1 VKLALVTGSYHRLG
15 AAIARRLADEGF
27 EVALH
32 GSGASS
38 LESGLAE
45 ALDSSGVRWASFTAD
60 LTDDAQLDGLLPAV
74 RGHFGALPGLLVN
87 SASAFQWDDWQT
99 LSTSCMMHHY
109 QVNVAAGVRLA
120 CELARH
126 LPDAE
131 CATVVTI
138 LDQRVANPHGDQLS
152 YTISKQAAAE
162 AVRTL
167 ARTLAPR
174 VRVCG
179 VAPGL
184 TLPTDDFDEG
194 QLSRLAKMMPLGRL
208 PDPGEIAAAVAF
220 LAGAQSITGQTIFVD
235 GGAHL
240 ESYDRDFVRLGKDV

>member
-1 VKLALVTGSYHRLG
+1 MKLALVTGSYHRLG
-15 AAIARRLADEGF
+15 AAIARRLAEEGF
-27 EVALH
+27 AVALH
-32 GSGASS
+32 GSGASA
-38 LESGLAE
+38 LEDGLADD
-45 ALDSSGVRWASFTAD
+45 LDRRGAGWARFDAD
-60 LTDDAQLDGLLPAV
+60 LTDDGELSGLLPAV
-74 RGHFGALPGLLVN
+74 RSHFGELPGLLVN

-99 LSTSCMMHHY
+99 LSTSCMMRHY

-126 LPDAE
+126 LPDE
-131 CATVVTI
+131 GSATVVTI

-184 TLPTDDFDEG
+184 TLPTDDFDEA
-194 QLSRLAKMMPLGRL
+194 QLVRLAAMMPLGRL
-208 PDPGEIAAAVAF
+208 PEPREIADAVAF
-220 LAGAQSITGQTIFVD
+220 LAGAGSVTGQTIFVD

-240 ESYDRDFVRLGKDV
+240 ESYDRDFVRLGKDG